1 MADYQRILSYLY
13 RYEKAEK
20 KECFGFVKA
29 EQKSGSL
36 KLTIQIDDERLLQGM
51 ELKLCFY
58 ERQGESWQV
67 WQLDTLIT
75 QEHKEEIHLTY
86 PAAMLPAGFRIKAQS
101 GVLLYY
107 QDAFYYGSVW
117 IGEEIPTETLEPL
130 RWHKIVNSAKDKSQM
145 QENKSGKDIAGKISE
160 KQTETE
166 KILPDKMS
174 EKQKVSTRNI
184 TDEMLQEQQEL
195 EENIL
200 EKKGQINTES
210 FEEKDF
216 QKRAENKIENIKSEE
231 NLPDSEND
239 IAHSNNTN
247 IEESVKIKE
256 FSEDGIESKNKSE
269 LELKSELKTDSE
281 IESKSELKTD
291 SEIES
296 KSELKTDAEME
307 SKSELKT
314 DSEIES
320 KSELKTDAEMESK
333 SELKT
338 DSEIESKSE
347 LKTDAEMESKSEL
360 KIDSEIE
367 PQIKIE
373 AETEPEA
380 TSVVDNFEKMWINAM
395 KKNPS
400 VDNIFNTAFYEGCRI
415 STADLAQFGEEASVL
430 KSNQFLLKGYG
441 RYHHI
446 LAGKVRYAGEER
458 YCIGVPG
465 IYENREKYMAEIYQF
480 PVFLSLTENRMKT
493 GSFGYWLY
501 LLRDGI

>member
-36 KLTIQIDDERLLQGM
+36 KLTIQIDDERLLQGL

-86 PAAMLPAGFRIKAQS
+86 PAAMLPAGFRIKGQS

-184 TDEMLQEQQEL
+184 TDEMLQEQQES

-269 LELKSELKTDSE
+269 LEQKSELKTDSE
-281 IESKSELKTD
+281 LESKT
-291 SEIES
+291 
-296 KSELKTDAEME
+296 ELKTDAEME
-307 SKSELKT
+307 SKT
-314 DSEIES
+314 
-320 KSELKTDAEMESK
+320 
-333 SELKT
+333 
-338 DSEIESKSE
+338 
-347 LKTDAEMESKSEL
+347 EL

>member
-86 PAAMLPAGFRIKAQS
+86 PAAMLPAGFRIKGQS

-117 IGEEIPTETLEPL
+117 IGEEIPAETLEPL

-145 QENKSGKDIAGKISE
+145 QENKSGKDIASKITE
-160 KQTETE
+160 KQTET
-166 KILPDKMS
+166 KKMIPDKMS

-307 SKSELKT
+307 SKSELK
-314 DSEIES
+314 
-320 KSELKTDAEMESK
+320 
-333 SELKT
+333 
-338 DSEIESKSE
+338 
-347 LKTDAEMESKSEL
+347 
-360 KIDSEIE
+360 IDSEIE

-380 TSVVDNFEKMWINAM
+380 ASVVDNFEKMWINAM

>member
-67 WQLDTLIT
+67 WQLDTLIA

-86 PAAMLPAGFRIKAQS
+86 PAAMLPAGFRIKGQS

-117 IGEEIPTETLEPL
+117 IGEEIPAETLEPL

-184 TDEMLQEQQEL
+184 TDEMLQEQQES

-200 EKKGQINTES
+200 EEKGQINTES

-256 FSEDGIESKNKSE
+256 FSEDSIESKNKSE
-269 LELKSELKTDSE
+269 LEL
-281 IESKSELKTD
+281 
-291 SEIES
+291 
-296 KSELKTDAEME
+296 
-307 SKSELKT
+307 
-314 DSEIES
+314 
-320 KSELKTDAEMESK
+320 
-333 SELKT
+333 
-338 DSEIESKSE
+338 KSE

-380 TSVVDNFEKMWINAM
+380 TSVVDNFKKMWINAM

-501 LLRDGI
+501 LLRDRI

>member
-75 QEHKEEIHLTY
+75 QEHREEIHLTY
-86 PAAMLPAGFRIKAQS
+86 PAAMLPAGFRIKGQS

-117 IGEEIPTETLEPL
+117 IGEEIPAETLEPL

-184 TDEMLQEQQEL
+184 IDEMLQEQQES

-200 EKKGQINTES
+200 EEKGQINTES

-216 QKRAENKIENIKSEE
+216 QKRAENRIENIKSEE

-281 IESKSELKTD
+281 LESKTELKTD
-291 SEIES
+291 S
-296 KSELKTDAEME
+296 
-307 SKSELKT
+307 
-314 DSEIES
+314 
-320 KSELKTDAEMESK
+320 
-333 SELKT
+333 
-338 DSEIESKSE
+338 
-347 LKTDAEMESKSEL
+347 EMESKSEL

>member
-58 ERQGESWQV
+58 ERKGESWQV

-86 PAAMLPAGFRIKAQS
+86 PAAMLPAGFRIKGQS

-184 TDEMLQEQQEL
+184 TDEMLQEQQES

-269 LELKSELKTDSE
+269 LELKSELKTDA
-281 IESKSELKTD
+281 
-291 SEIES
+291 EIES
-296 KSELKTDAEME
+296 KSELKTDAE
-307 SKSELKT
+307 
-314 DSEIES
+314 I
-320 KSELKTDAEMESK
+320 
-333 SELKT
+333 
-338 DSEIESKSE
+338 
-347 LKTDAEMESKSEL
+347 ESKSEL

>member
-281 IESKSELKTD
+281 IESKSELK
-291 SEIES
+291 
-296 KSELKTDAEME
+296 
-307 SKSELKT
+307 
-314 DSEIES
+314 
-320 KSELKTDAEMESK
+320 
-333 SELKT
+333 
-338 DSEIESKSE
+338 
-347 LKTDAEMESKSEL
+347 
-360 KIDSEIE
+360 IDSEIE

>member
-86 PAAMLPAGFRIKAQS
+86 PAAMLPAGFRIKGQS

-184 TDEMLQEQQEL
+184 TDEMLQEQQES

-269 LELKSELKTDSE
+269 LEQKSELKTDSE
-281 IESKSELKTD
+281 LESKTELKTD
-291 SEIES
+291 SELES
-296 KSELKTDAEME
+296 KTELKTDAEME
-307 SKSELKT
+307 SKT
-314 DSEIES
+314 
-320 KSELKTDAEMESK
+320 
-333 SELKT
+333 
-338 DSEIESKSE
+338 
-347 LKTDAEMESKSEL
+347 EL

-446 LAGKVRYAGEER
+446 LAGKVRYAGEES

>member
-86 PAAMLPAGFRIKAQS
+86 PAAMLPAGFRIKGQS

-117 IGEEIPTETLEPL
+117 IGEEIPAETLEPL

-166 KILPDKMS
+166 KIISDKMS

-184 TDEMLQEQQEL
+184 TDEMLQYQQES

-200 EKKGQINTES
+200 EEKGQINTES

-256 FSEDGIESKNKSE
+256 FSEDSIESKNKSE

-291 SEIES
+291 
-296 KSELKTDAEME
+296 A
-307 SKSELKT
+307 
-314 DSEIES
+314 
-320 KSELKTDAEMESK
+320 
-333 SELKT
+333 
-338 DSEIESKSE
+338 EIESKSE

>member
-75 QEHKEEIHLTY
+75 QEHREEIHLTY

-216 QKRAENKIENIKSEE
+216 QKRAENRIENIKSEE

-269 LELKSELKTDSE
+269 LEL
-281 IESKSELKTD
+281 
-291 SEIES
+291 
-296 KSELKTDAEME
+296 
-307 SKSELKT
+307 
-314 DSEIES
+314 
-320 KSELKTDAEMESK
+320 K

>member
-86 PAAMLPAGFRIKAQS
+86 PAAMLPAGFRIKGQS

-117 IGEEIPTETLEPL
+117 IGEEIPAETLEPL

-184 TDEMLQEQQEL
+184 TDEMLQEQQES

-269 LELKSELKTDSE
+269 LELKSELKTD
-281 IESKSELKTD
+281 
-291 SEIES
+291 
-296 KSELKTDAEME
+296 
-307 SKSELKT
+307 
-314 DSEIES
+314 
-320 KSELKTDAEMESK
+320 
-333 SELKT
+333 
-338 DSEIESKSE
+338 
-347 LKTDAEMESKSEL
+347 AEMESKSEL

-373 AETEPEA
+373 AETKPEA

>member
-86 PAAMLPAGFRIKAQS
+86 PAAMLPAGFRIKGQS

-184 TDEMLQEQQEL
+184 TDEMLQEQQES

-200 EKKGQINTES
+200 EEKGQINTES

-269 LELKSELKTDSE
+269 LELKSELKTD
-281 IESKSELKTD
+281 
-291 SEIES
+291 
-296 KSELKTDAEME
+296 A
-307 SKSELKT
+307 
-314 DSEIES
+314 
-320 KSELKTDAEMESK
+320 
-333 SELKT
+333 
-338 DSEIESKSE
+338 EIESKSE

>member
-86 PAAMLPAGFRIKAQS
+86 PTAMLPAGFRIKGQS

-117 IGEEIPTETLEPL
+117 IGEEIPAETLEPL

-184 TDEMLQEQQEL
+184 TDEMLQEQQES

-200 EKKGQINTES
+200 EEKGQINTES

-231 NLPDSEND
+231 NLPESEND

-256 FSEDGIESKNKSE
+256 FSEDSIESKNKSE
-269 LELKSELKTDSE
+269 LELKSELKTD
-281 IESKSELKTD
+281 
-291 SEIES
+291 
-296 KSELKTDAEME
+296 A
-307 SKSELKT
+307 
-314 DSEIES
+314 
-320 KSELKTDAEMESK
+320 
-333 SELKT
+333 
-338 DSEIESKSE
+338 EIESKSE

>member
-13 RYEKAEK
+13 SYERAEK

-86 PAAMLPAGFRIKAQS
+86 PAAMLPAGFRIKGQS

-117 IGEEIPTETLEPL
+117 IGEEIPAETLEPL

-145 QENKSGKDIAGKISE
+145 QENKSGKDIAGKILE

-166 KILPDKMS
+166 KIIPDKMS

-184 TDEMLQEQQEL
+184 TDEMLQEQQES

-296 KSELKTDAEME
+296 KTELKTDAEME
-307 SKSELKT
+307 SKT
-314 DSEIES
+314 
-320 KSELKTDAEMESK
+320 
-333 SELKT
+333 
-338 DSEIESKSE
+338 
-347 LKTDAEMESKSEL
+347 EL

-380 TSVVDNFEKMWINAM
+380 TSVVDDFEKMWINAM

>member
-86 PAAMLPAGFRIKAQS
+86 PAAMLPAGFRIKGQS

-117 IGEEIPTETLEPL
+117 IGEEIPAETLEPL

-184 TDEMLQEQQEL
+184 TDEMLQEQQES

-200 EKKGQINTES
+200 EEKGQINTES

-269 LELKSELKTDSE
+269 LEQKSELKTDSE
-281 IESKSELKTD
+281 LESKTELKTD
-291 SEIES
+291 SELES
-296 KSELKTDAEME
+296 KTELKTDAEME
-307 SKSELKT
+307 SKT
-314 DSEIES
+314 
-320 KSELKTDAEMESK
+320 
-333 SELKT
+333 
-338 DSEIESKSE
+338 
-347 LKTDAEMESKSEL
+347 EL

-395 KKNPS
+395 KKKPS

>member
-184 TDEMLQEQQEL
+184 TDEMLQEQQES

-269 LELKSELKTDSE
+269 LEQKSELKTDSE
-281 IESKSELKTD
+281 LESKTELKTD
-291 SEIES
+291 SELES
-296 KSELKTDAEME
+296 KTELKTDAEME
-307 SKSELKT
+307 SKT
-314 DSEIES
+314 
-320 KSELKTDAEMESK
+320 
-333 SELKT
+333 
-338 DSEIESKSE
+338 
-347 LKTDAEMESKSEL
+347 EL

>member
-117 IGEEIPTETLEPL
+117 IGEEIPAETLEPL

-184 TDEMLQEQQEL
+184 TDEMLQEQQES

-269 LELKSELKTDSE
+269 LEQKSELKTDSE
-281 IESKSELKTD
+281 LESKTELKTD
-291 SEIES
+291 SELES
-296 KSELKTDAEME
+296 KTELKTDAEME
-307 SKSELKT
+307 SKT
-314 DSEIES
+314 
-320 KSELKTDAEMESK
+320 
-333 SELKT
+333 
-338 DSEIESKSE
+338 
-347 LKTDAEMESKSEL
+347 EL